1 MRLRFLPSSSSCAS
15 WQPRGR
21 RRSPLL
27 LLYRFSQVLLLSLQL
42 GVLILKGFEFLV
54 HLQTQG
60 LDATVDLARDP
71 GNMSKSLRVI
81 LRSIL
86 FFWQYLLVKYVIR
99 ISGSQYSVRFCT
111 TDYTVQC
118 TYVTMAALN
127 KKAWRADLLSLI
139 QLILWRFHCGLR

>member
-1 MRLRFLPSSSSCAS
+1 MRLRLLPSSSSCAS

-60 LDATVDLARDP
+60 FDATVDLARDP
-71 GNMSKSLRVI
+71 GNSTCVCLNHYVLYHCVQYFFCNI
-81 LRSIL
+81 QLRSKLCRLCIYQVL
-86 FFWQYLLVKYVIR
+86 N
-99 ISGSQYSVRFCT
+99 SVRFCT
-111 TDYTVQC
+111 KLQC
-118 TYVTMAALN
+118 TEQ
-127 KKAWRADLLSLI
+127 R
-139 QLILWRFHCGLR
+139 RH